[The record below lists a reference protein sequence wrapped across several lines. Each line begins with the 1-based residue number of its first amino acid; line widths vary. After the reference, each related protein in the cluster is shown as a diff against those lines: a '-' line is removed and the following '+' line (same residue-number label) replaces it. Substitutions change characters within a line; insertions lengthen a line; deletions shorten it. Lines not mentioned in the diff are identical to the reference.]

1 MHMKVNVDGEIKD
14 VLALWRKGSDIKMVD
29 QRKLPHSFEVITLK
43 NHNETAKAIKTMVT
57 RGAGSIG
64 CAAGFG
70 MAQAAMEA
78 ADLPEAEFLKYLDN
92 AAETIRKTRPTAAN
106 LFKAVDRCLT
116 AADWGKVNVRVER
129 VVKAADL
136 ILQDDIKASVAI
148 GKAGAKIIKDGFK
161 IMTHCNAGALAYID
175 QGTALAPIREAV
187 SEGKEVFVW
196 VNETRPRG
204 QGARITAWELEQEG
218 IPYALIAD
226 NAAGHYMQNGEV
238 DMVIVGAD
246 RIANNGDTANKIGT
260 YEKAVVA
267 FENKIPFWVA
277 APGMTIDLKTDSGAD
292 IIIEERDPDEVTKM
306 WGLGE
311 DGKPTTIQVAGVGT
325 KARNPAFDVT
335 PAKFI
340 DGFITEHGLITRPF
354 KEAFFWLYGQPG
366 LPPGFKYG
374 GT

>member
-1 MHMKVNVDGEIKD
+1 MPMKVNVDGEVKD
-14 VLALWRKGSDIKMVD
+14 IQALWREGSDIRMVD
-29 QRKLPHSFEVITLK
+29 QRKLPHKFEVITLK
-43 NHNETAKAIKTMVT
+43 DHKETADAIKTMVT

-64 CAAGFG
+64 CAAGFA
-70 MAQAAMEA
+70 MAQAAIEA
-78 ADLPEAEFLKYLDN
+78 SELPMDDFLAYLND
-92 AAETIRKTRPTAAN
+92 AAETIRHTRPTAEN
-106 LFKAVDRCLT
+106 LFKAVNQCLE
-116 AADWGKVNVRVER
+116 AADWGKVPVRVER
-129 VVKAADL
+129 VVREADR
-136 ILQDDIKASVAI
+136 ILSDDIMASEAI
-148 GKAGAKIIKDGFK
+148 GKAGAKLIKDGFK

-187 SEGKEVFVW
+187 KEGKNVFVW

-226 NAAGHYMQNGEV
+226 NAAGYYMQRGEV
-238 DMVIVGAD
+238 DLVIVGAD
-246 RIANNGDTANKIGT
+246 RIVSNGDTANKIGT

-267 FENKIPFWVA
+267 LENKIPFWVA
-277 APGMTIDLKTDSGAD
+277 APGMTIDLKKKSGAE
-292 IIIEERDPDEVTKM
+292 IEIEERDPDEVTMM

-311 DGKPTTIQVAGVGT
+311 DGKPTRIQVAGEGT

-340 DGFITEHGLITRPF
+340 DGFITEHGLIERPF

-366 LPPGFKYG
+366 LPPGFKYA

>member
-1 MHMKVNVDGEIKD
+1 MKVNVDGESKD
-14 VLALWRKGSDIKMVD
+14 ILALWREGSDIKMVD
-29 QRKLPHSFEVITLK
+29 QRKLPHKFEVITLK
-43 NHNETAKAIKTMVT
+43 DHTDTAKAIKTMVT

-70 MAQAAMEA
+70 MAQAAFEAAELPENKFLEYLNEA
-78 ADLPEAEFLKYLDN
+78 AD
-92 AAETIRKTRPTAAN
+92 TIRNTRPTAEN
-106 LFKAVDRCLT
+106 LFKAVNRCLK
-116 AADWGKVNVRVER
+116 ASEWGKVSAKVENI
-129 VVKAADL
+129 VKEADR
-136 ILQDDIKASVAI
+136 ILSEDIVASEAI
-148 GKAGAKIIKDGFK
+148 AKAGSKLIKDGFK

-187 SEGKEVFVW
+187 KEGKEVFVW

-226 NAAGHYMQNGEV
+226 NAAGYYMQRGEV

-246 RIANNGDTANKIGT
+246 RIVANGDTANKIGT

-277 APGMTIDLKTDSGAD
+277 APGMTLDLTKKSGTE
-292 IIIEERDPDEVTKM
+292 IEIEERAPEEVTKM
-306 WGLGE
+306 WGMGE
-311 DGKPTTIQVAGVGT
+311 NGEPTTIQIAGEGT
-325 KARNPAFDVT
+325 KARNPAFDIT

-340 DGFITEHGLITRPF
+340 DGFITNYGLIERPF
-354 KEAFFWLYGQPG
+354 TEGFYWLFGQPG
-366 LPPGFKYG
+366 LPPGFKYA